1 MYLVAWTYTHPEEGV
16 LDRFVLYDTRSEARA
31 FVDTT
36 LLVDDRVYCWAL
48 TKVEEASEPHWVPGY
63 WDDPGFEMRTAIH
76 TQMNNKEGESQ

>member
-1 MYLVAWTYTHPEEGV
+1 MYIVAWTYTHPEEGV

-48 TKVEEASEPHWVPGY
+48 SKVEEASDPHWT
-63 WDDPGFEMRTAIH
+63 DDDWPKR
-76 TQMNNKEGESQ
+76 